1 MKQLVIGILAHVDAG
16 KTTLSEALLYT
27 AGAIPALGRV
37 DHRDAYLDTHAL
49 ERDRGI
55 TIFSKQALF
64 QTPALAVTLL
74 DTPGHVDFSAE
85 MERTLQVLDY
95 AILVISATDG
105 VQAHTETLWRLL
117 RRNQIPTFLFV
128 TKMDLPNPGREA
140 ILAGLQ
146 RQLDEGCAD
155 FTRRDGAW
163 AEGVALRDEG
173 LLDRY
178 LETGRLTPRD
188 VSGLVRLGRLFPCY
202 FGAALRLEG
211 VADFLQGLTDYT
223 EAPVY
228 PPDFAARVF
237 KIARDSQGNR
247 LTYAKL
253 TGGTLAVRAPLSY
266 LPQTGGEVL
275 EEKVTQLRLY
285 SGAKY
290 QTAEAVSAGQV
301 CALLGLTQTYPG
313 QGLGAEPPAPPPLLE
328 PVVTYRLVLPPD
340 CPAQVLLPKL
350 RQLEEEDPQLHL
362 VWDEHSQ
369 EIHAR
374 LMGQVQIEV
383 LQRLIADR
391 FDVAVQVDAGR
402 ILYKET
408 IAAPVEGVGHFEP
421 LRHYAEVHLLL
432 EPLPQG
438 SGLVFDSRCSE
449 DLLDRNWQRLILTH
463 LAERTHRGVLTGA
476 PITDLRITLLSGRAH
491 PKHTEGG
498 DFRQATYRAVRQG
511 LMEAESILLEP
522 WYDFRLELPAPQ
534 VGRAMTD
541 LQQMGAQLSPPETA
555 GEEAVLTGAVAV
567 SALGDYARE
576 VAAYTQGRG
585 RLLCSLRGYAPCA
598 DQDAVLASVDYDP
611 TADLDNSPDSV
622 FCSHGAGVIVP
633 WDEVPARA
641 HVSSGLDLG
650 PEKEEPAGRS
660 DTRRASVYAGTIEQ
674 DKELQAIFE
683 RTYGPVKRRAFI
695 PPKDPRRPAPT
706 AEAEQEK
713 RTIREQFSGPEYLL
727 VDGYNI
733 IFAWDELKAIA
744 RDNLDA
750 ARKQLC
756 DLLSNYRG
764 FRKCEVIAVFD
775 AYKVKGGQGSVE
787 KYHDIHV
794 VYTKEAETAD
804 TYIER
809 ATYEIGRRHRVRV
822 ATSDGPEQLIIL
834 GHGALRLSASA
845 FRQEVEQVEGQIADI
860 LAANNR
866 RQKTGNVRSA
876 LERAQR
882 QTEEEKP

>member
-1 MKQLVIGILAHVDAG
+1 MVLHAGGEPCPCGRRGCWEQYASATALIRRTEAAMAAHPESALCRLAEEAG
-16 KTTLSEALLYT
+16 GVVGRTPFLAAEAGDET
-27 AGAIPALGRV
+27 
-37 DHRDAYLDTHAL
+37 
-49 ERDRGI
+49 
-55 TIFSKQALF
+55 
-64 QTPALAVTLL
+64 ALAVCRAYVEEL
-74 DTPGHVDFSAE
+74 
-85 MERTLQVLDY
+85 
-95 AILVISATDG
+95 
-105 VQAHTETLWRLL
+105 
-117 RRNQIPTFLFV
+117 
-128 TKMDLPNPGREA
+128 
-140 ILAGLQ
+140 
-146 RQLDEGCAD
+146 
-155 FTRRDGAW
+155 
-163 AEGVALRDEG
+163 AEGTASLINILRPEAVA
-173 LLDRY
+173 
-178 LETGRLTPRD
+178 
-188 VSGLVRLGRLFPCY
+188 
-202 FGAALRLEG
+202 FGGG
-211 VADFLQGLTDYT
+211 VAG
-223 EAPVY
+223 AP
-228 PPDFAARVF
+228 
-237 KIARDSQGNR
+237 
-247 LTYAKL
+247 
-253 TGGTLAVRAPLSY
+253 
-266 LPQTGGEVL
+266 E
-275 EEKVTQLRLY
+275 
-285 SGAKY
+285 
-290 QTAEAVSAGQV
+290 
-301 CALLGLTQTYPG
+301 
-313 QGLGAEPPAPPPLLE
+313 
-328 PVVTYRLVLPPD
+328 
-340 CPAQVLLPKL
+340 
-350 RQLEEEDPQLHL
+350 
-362 VWDEHSQ
+362 
-369 EIHAR
+369 
-374 LMGQVQIEV
+374 
-383 LQRLIADR
+383 
-391 FDVAVQVDAGR
+391 
-402 ILYKET
+402 
-408 IAAPVEGVGHFEP
+408 
-421 LRHYAEVHLLL
+421 HLLL
-432 EPLPQG
+432 EPLPTG
-438 SGLVFDSRCSE
+438 SGLVLATACPE
-449 DLLDRNWQRLILTH
+449 DQLDRNWQRLVLTH
-463 LAERTHRGVLTGA
+463 LSEREHPGVLVGA
-476 PITDLRITLLSGRAH
+476 PITDMKITLVAGRAH
-491 PKHTEGG
+491 VKHTEGG

-683 RTYGPVKRRAFI
+683 RTYGPMKRRAFI

-804 TYIER
+804 AYIER